1 MPPSSKILLAAA
13 LLSACAT
20 VGAAAPTSKAG
31 STGLAGFSPVSGPV
45 IQNGRYTAAPEAI
58 VAFVAALPTRDVL
71 LPKQL
76 RHRLMTAQV
85 YLRSVPGTGDRTEY
99 LLADKNGARYSLWVR
114 SFEGRRRGSAGYLV
128 QMRMPC
134 ASVATVQTESTE
146 DLAAARRACARP
158 QAEFADS
165 GLRAYLVAAGKAP
178 VDVTASLRA
187 PELSLG
193 RERLDRY
200 RALGANPIA
209 LDDSRAAVA
218 PTLRW
223 VVEADP
229 ERPLPAKDTRGFQG
243 GMKAHA
249 GFVIWNGDRFEV
261 RDSLPRKLWPCPPRD
276 ERCPDPQDRYVLGK

>member
-1 MPPSSKILLAAA
+1 MPPSSKILLGAA
-13 LLSACAT
+13 LLSACVT
-20 VGAAAPTSKAG
+20 VGAAPSKGG

-76 RHRLMTAQV
+76 RHRLMTGQV
-85 YLRSVPGTGDRTEY
+85 YLRSVPGVGDRSEY
-99 LLADKNGARYSLWVR
+99 LLADKNGARYSLWLR

-200 RALGANPIA
+200 RAQGANPIA

-218 PTLRW
+218 PALRW

-229 ERPLPAKDTRGFQG
+229 EQRLSAKDTRTFQG

-249 GFVIWNGDRFEV
+249 GFVVWNGDRFEV
-261 RDSLPRKLWPCPPRD
+261 RDSVPRKLWPCPPRD
-276 ERCPDPQDRYVLGK
+276 ESCPDPQDRYVLGK

>member
-1 MPPSSKILLAAA
+1 MSPSSKILLAAT
-13 LLSACAT
+13 LLSACAS
-20 VGAAAPTSKAG
+20 ADAAPPKAG
-31 STGLAGFSPVSGPV
+31 SAGLAGFSPVSGPV

-58 VAFVAALPTRDVL
+58 VAFVASLPTRDVL

-76 RHRLMTAQV
+76 RQRLMSAQV
-85 YLRSVPGTGDRTEY
+85 YLRSVAGTGGRTEY

-114 SFEGRRRGSAGYLV
+114 SFEGRRRGTAGYLV

-134 ASVATVQTESTE
+134 ASIATAQTESTE

-165 GLRAYLVAAGKAP
+165 GLRAYIVAAGRTP

-200 RALGANPIA
+200 RSLGANPIA
-209 LDDSRAAVA
+209 LDDSRAGVV
-218 PTLRW
+218 PVLRW

-229 ERPLPAKDTRGFQG
+229 EQPLSPKDTRSFQG
-243 GMKAHA
+243 GTKAHA
-249 GFVIWNGDRFEV
+249 GFVIWSGDRFEV
-261 RDSLPRKLWPCPPRD
+261 RDSLPRDLWPCPPRD
-276 ERCPDPQDRYVLGK
+276 EGCPDPRDRYVLGKK